1 MITCESEQKGL
12 SRNSRNASRN
22 IETPMGSG
30 LQIDVPTVPTQKQ
43 HLYMGAKNILHP
55 AIKNNSLSIY
65 MVFRENESESRN
77 KRRKRP
83 WEAGFNVP
91 TSVPTVPTVPTRSVA
106 P

>member
-1 MITCESEQKGL
+1 MTTCESEQKGL
-12 SRNSRNASRN
+12 SRNSRNTSRN

-43 HLYMGAKNILHP
+43 HLYMGAKYILHH
-55 AIKNNSLSIY
+55 AIKNNSLSVY
-65 MVFRENESESRN
+65 MVFRENKSESRN

-83 WEAGFNVP
+83 WEAGFDVP

>member
-1 MITCESEQKGL
+1 MTACESEQKGL

-43 HLYMGAKNILHP
+43 HLYMGAKIFYATP
-55 AIKNNSLSIY
+55 PKKNSLSVY

-83 WEAGFNVP
+83 WEAGFDVP

>member
-43 HLYMGAKNILHP
+43 HLYIGAGNILRP
-55 AIKNNSLSIY
+55 AIKINSPHVY
-65 MVFRENESESRN
+65 MVFHEKKSESRN

-83 WEAGFNVP
+83 WEAGFDVP